1 MQKTLP
7 DGSISGRICGFD
19 LAETIAA
26 LFVVTYHISTCD
38 FLFFR
43 NPGIGTAITTC
54 FRSFLVICVPLFL
67 MINGYLLLH
76 KPLHF
81 KSHMLRTL
89 RLVFLTVFWGIGPML
104 VQLGLEGRSLGPIAF
119 FKEIFTFDDLWGP
132 TIFLWYM
139 GAMVCI
145 YLLLPMLHIAF
156 EKNRPIFY
164 AFLITAAV
172 CTLGTRLVD
181 QAVTLADWFSYRRFA
196 AEAETNALSVL
207 NPLGATRGFPF
218 VYFCLGGLLP
228 ELQKLLEKRF
238 PNPKRRNLFLTVL
251 MVVSAAVHTLWFL
264 FLYKKSGHYICPV
277 WNGYNTLSGAIISI
291 CALFLC
297 LNWQGSPAGLQRVFR
312 TVSEN
317 SFGIYLMHM
326 MPVLVLRVYL
336 PVWFPWLYSQGGQ
349 RALRRGDCGNLRAY
363 FHPDSA
369 DTPDSLAAEA
379 LILYFGRRK
388 RHV

>member
-1 MQKTLP
+1 MQKNLP
-7 DGSISGRICGFD
+7 DGTISERICGFD
-19 LAETIAA
+19 LAETVAA
-26 LFVVTYHISTCD
+26 LAVVTYHISTCD

-43 NPGIGTAITTC
+43 NPGIGTALTTC
-54 FRSFLVICVPLFL
+54 FRSFLVVCVPLFL

-89 RLVFLTVFWGIGPML
+89 RLVFLAVFWGIWPL
-104 VQLGLEGRSLGPIAF
+104 LIQLGLEGRSLGLIAF
-119 FKEIFTFDDLWGP
+119 FKEIFSFDDLWGP
-132 TIFLWYM
+132 TIFLWYI

-156 EKNRPIFY
+156 EKNRPVFY

-172 CTLGTRLVD
+172 CTLGARLVD
-181 QAVTLADWFSYRRFA
+181 QAVTIADWLTRRSIA
-196 AEAETNALSVL
+196 AEANCNVLSVL

-228 ELQKLLEKRF
+228 EMQKFLEKRF
-238 PNPKRRNLFLTVL
+238 PKPRRRNLFLAVL

-264 FLYKKSGHYICPV
+264 FLYKKSGHYICLV
-277 WNGYNTLSGAIISI
+277 WNGYNTVSGLVVSV

-297 LNWQGSPAGLQRVFR
+297 LNWQGGCAWLQRVLR

-317 SFGIYLMHM
+317 SFGIYLLHM
-326 MPVLVLRVYL
+326 MPVLVLRVWL
-336 PVWFPWLYSQGGQ
+336 PVWFPWLCNQGGNVLV
-349 RALRRGDCGNLRAY
+349 AAVIIAVCVPISMLIRR
-363 FHPDSA
+363 
-369 DTPDSLAAEA
+369 TP
-379 LILYFGRRK
+379 LIRWLLK
-388 RHV
+388 P